1 MARTDTPVDTGQIA
15 ALLTRADRSMRAGR
29 PAEALLPLQ
38 QAVALQPAN
47 APIRHDLGSVCLQ
60 TGRLAEAVAAFQA
73 ALTLNPRFASA
84 SLHLGMALQAQGN
97 ALAALAAY
105 RQATALLPSLV
116 EARFQAGALLE
127 TLGQRAEAIA
137 TFRRAAAS
145 APKTSLGRL
154 SKARALLAEDRD
166 AEAERALRQLLALD
180 PDHRVATDLL
190 GTILA
195 DAGRFEEARDCYER
209 ATAAAPHLAGS
220 YYDLVRCR
228 RVTQEDADLLA
239 RMRAALATPG
249 LQAEARLK
257 VHLALGKAA
266 DDLGDPAEA
275 MQHFDAADALRSSLT
290 SFDPAAIEARVDRLI
305 AWFTPD
311 RLAQAAGADRDDP
324 TPVFILGLPRSGTT
338 LVEQILSCHP
348 GVHAGGELPFWTERG
363 ARWEQM
369 GPADTETSFLTGT
382 ASDYTRLLRALA
394 PKAARV
400 TDKMPLNVFW
410 AGLIHMTLPR
420 ATIIH
425 CRRSPVDTALSIHR
439 TYFNQHVDF
448 PTGGTALVTTI
459 RAIER
464 LAAHWRAILPADR
477 FVELDYEQ
485 LVDDPEP
492 AIRRLVVA
500 CGLPWDDDC
509 LRPERHLRIIK
520 TPSKWQARQPIS
532 PAATGSWRRFEPWL
546 GPLAALLPQVSGP
559 RL

>member
-1 MARTDTPVDTGQIA
+1 MARTDSPVDTGQIV
-15 ALLTRADRSMRAGR
+15 ALLTRADQSMRAGR

-38 QAVALQPAN
+38 QAVALQPSNSA
-47 APIRHDLGSVCLQ
+47 IRHDLGSVCLQ
-60 TGRLAEAVAAFQA
+60 TGRLAEAVAEFQA
-73 ALTLNPRFASA
+73 ALTLNPRFALA
-84 SLHLGMALQAQGN
+84 SLHLGMALQAQDD
-97 ALAALAAY
+97 APAALAAY
-105 RQATALLPSLV
+105 RRATALLPSLV
-116 EARFQAGALLE
+116 EARFRAGALLE
-127 TLGQRAEAIA
+127 TLGHRAEAIA
-137 TFRRAAAS
+137 AFRRAAAS

-154 SKARALLAEDRD
+154 SRARALLAEDRD

-180 PDHRVATDLL
+180 PDHAAATDLL
-190 GTILA
+190 GTVLA

-228 RVTQEDADLLA
+228 RVTREDADLLV

-249 LQAEARLK
+249 LHAEARLK

-275 MQHFDAADALRSSLT
+275 MQHFDAADALRNSLA

-311 RLAQAAGADRDDP
+311 RIAHAAGAGRDDP
-324 TPVFILGLPRSGTT
+324 TPVLILGLPRSGTT

-348 GVHAGGELPFWTERG
+348 DVHAGGELPFWTERG

-369 GPADTETSFLTGT
+369 GPADTEASLTGI
-382 ASDYTRLLRALA
+382 ASDYTKLLHALA
-394 PKAARV
+394 PRAVRI

-425 CRRSPVDTALSIHR
+425 CRRSPIDTALSIHR
-439 TYFNQHVDF
+439 TYFNQHVAF
-448 PTGGTALVTTI
+448 PTGGPALVATI

-464 LAAHWRAILPADR
+464 LGAHWRAVLPADR
-477 FVELDYEQ
+477 FLELDYEQ

-492 AIRRLVVA
+492 AIRRLVA
-500 CGLPWDDDC
+500 GCGLPWDRDC
-509 LRPERHLRIIK
+509 LRPERHRRIIK

-532 PAATGSWRRFEPWL
+532 PAAIGSWRRFEPWL
-546 GPLAALLPQVSGP
+546 GPLAGLLP
-559 RL
+559 